1 MTIIQKI
8 FPKKYSY
15 EDWIV
20 DFSDVL
26 IQHTTY
32 EKEINQN
39 YLQLFGVPVTNLKEL
54 ETIKSKYGLF
64 KPQVIDGNLDPFNK
78 FCSKINDDI
87 KNHLVYNDYIT
98 IQPNIWKL
106 TERGFLVKEL
116 GGHKNFVKHRRRELS
131 VLRNQFWIN
140 VGLITVGFISVFMPL
155 IVEWTK
161 PNKPTEIFFNKKVD
175 SLINRQTI
183 IFDSIKTDV
192 HNIIDSL
199 QYIKSNQRN

>member
-20 DFSDVL
+20 DFSDVVIKFTKL
-26 IQHTTY
+26 DKT
-32 EKEINQN
+32 INQN
-39 YLQLFGVPVTNLKEL
+39 YINFFGQPATDIKEIHDIQTKFNLFSPK
-54 ETIKSKYGLF
+54 
-64 KPQVIDGNLDPFNK
+64 VIDLNFDPFNK
-78 FCSKINDDI
+78 FCSKVHEDI

-98 IQPNIWKL
+98 IQPNVWTL
-106 TERGFLVKEL
+106 TERGFLLKEL
-116 GGHKNFVKHRRRELS
+116 GGHKKFIKHRHRELS

-140 VGLITVGFISVFMPL
+140 VGLIIVGFASVFMPL

-175 SLINRQTI
+175 SIILRQTI
-183 IFDSIKTDV
+183 IFDSIKTDI
-192 HNIIDSL
+192 HKISDSL
-199 QYIKSNQRN
+199 QYITSNQHN